1 MKSGILYRV
10 YVTPSEEEIYQVV
23 LPEKY
28 RAIVL
33 ELAHDIPLSGHLGI
47 MKTRDRILHHYF
59 WPDVPFRR
67 IAIDFVGPLPV
78 TERKNKYILVIVDC
92 ATRYPEA
99 VALRSQDAE
108 TVVDSLM
115 EVFSRTNGMCE
126 KFNGVLKRM
135 LKAYASLE
143 PKTWDKY
150 LVYVLFAYREVP
162 NDTTGFSPFELLY
175 GRNVRGPLSVLKEQ
189 WEEPEDC
196 QSSVLSYLIETRER
210 LKMLSELAHQNEMN
224 AKQVQKRYYDK
235 KARSREIEVGTK
247 VLVLLPTSES
257 KLLAQW
263 KGPYVVT
270 DKVGPVDYKVKVRG
284 KEKVYHVNMLK
295 TWYERPEALKNEVEF
310 LAYIDVAEDKF
321 EDEYIDV
328 DYKVTPQLVGKE
340 TVNDVRI
347 SEDLTDEQHRLISE
361 LIWEFSDIF
370 TDVPKRTDL
379 VHHKV
384 KLITDKPVYRKLY
397 PVPYALREKV
407 QQEIDDMLKLG
418 IIEVSDS
425 PYAAPVVL
433 VKKKDSSI
441 RFCCD
446 YREINKITEF
456 DPAPM
461 PQIDS
466 VLNKIVG
473 GGEIQPT
480 QDKIQ
485 AIVDFKP
492 PMTKKQ
498 VRSFIGLIGFY
509 RKFISNFSK
518 YSASITD
525 LTKKG
530 LPNKVK
536 WTSEHQQCFDK
547 LKSMIASEPV
557 LSSPDFSLT
566 FILCTDACNTGV
578 GCVLEQEFKDGRHPI
593 LYMSKKFSD
602 AERRY
607 SVIEKECY
615 AIVWAVKSLW
625 VYLEGK
631 EFAIETDHAPLQ
643 WLQRMKMSNQRLLR
657 WSLTLQEL
665 KFRISYVP
673 GKLNIVA
680 DALSR
685 TFIFSFL
692 IRGGKP
698 TPFVTFAMAFLFCV
712 VNGYLQGGYLLF
724 HAPRD
729 DHKCVTS
736 PQFITGLVMFFTG
749 MVINI
754 HSDHVLRNLRKSGET
769 GYKIPRGGM
778 FNYISGANFFGEI
791 LEWWGFFVLCPSLP
805 SLAFAVFTTCNI
817 GPRAVQHHRWYIQKF
832 DDYPQNRK
840 AVIPFIL

>member
-1 MKSGILYRV
+1 MERTGKMKDIWLADGSVRNCEEVWINVTTPYISGSVLALILDIPFADLVIGNYVNTSVPKDVCTEKVENDGKNIDQDTCQAVQTRAKKKQEDEKEEKIQVSIDKLNEHVTDNILPQVGKMYSRDELKLAQADDKSLNKVRSLVQENPGQQSSYFIMKSGILYRV

-23 LPEKY
+23 LPQKY

-47 MKTRDRILHHYF
+47 KKTRDRILHHYF
-59 WPDVPFRR
+59 WPGMFEDVAMYCKSCHVCQLRSTKGKSAKVPLVSIPSIDVPFRR

-78 TERKNKYILVIVDC
+78 TERKNRYILVIVDC
-92 ATRYPEA
+92 STRYPEA

-115 EVFSRTNGMCE
+115 EVFSRVGFPEELLSDQGSNFKSSLMLEVCRLLTVEKKVSSVYHPQTNGMCE

-235 KARSREIEVGTK
+235 KARSREIEVGTT

-310 LAYIDVAEDKF
+310 LACIDVAEDKF

-328 DYKVTPQLVGKE
+328 DYKVTHRLVGKE

-347 SEDLTDEQHRLISE
+347 SEDLTDEQHSASFVSLMRKVLKDCDGFADSFIDDIGIYSDTFEDHLKHIRLV
-361 LIWEFSDIF
+361 L
-370 TDVPKRTDL
+370 L
-379 VHHKV
+379 
-384 KLITDKPVYRKLY
+384 
-397 PVPYALREKV
+397 ALRKANV
-407 QQEIDDMLKLG
+407 AARPKKCCFGFSKL
-418 IIEVSDS
+418 
-425 PYAAPVVL
+425 
-433 VKKKDSSI
+433 
-441 RFCCD
+441 
-446 YREINKITEF
+446 EF
-456 DPAPM
+456 
-461 PQIDS
+461 
-466 VLNKIVG
+466 LGHIVG

-498 VRSFIGLIGFY
+498 ALDVYL
-509 RKFISNFSK
+509 N
-518 YSASITD
+518 
-525 LTKKG
+525 
-530 LPNKVK
+530 
-536 WTSEHQQCFDK
+536 
-547 LKSMIASEPV
+547 
-557 LSSPDFSLT
+557 
-566 FILCTDACNTGV
+566 
-578 GCVLEQEFKDGRHPI
+578 
-593 LYMSKKFSD
+593 
-602 AERRY
+602 
-607 SVIEKECY
+607 
-615 AIVWAVKSLW
+615 KSL
-625 VYLEGK
+625 
-631 EFAIETDHAPLQ
+631 
-643 WLQRMKMSNQRLLR
+643 KM
-657 WSLTLQEL
+657 
-665 KFRISYVP
+665 
-673 GKLNIVA
+673 A
-680 DALSR
+680 DIR
-685 TFIFSFL
+685 FFI
-692 IRGGKP
+692 
-698 TPFVTFAMAFLFCV
+698 
-712 VNGYLQGGYLLF
+712 
-724 HAPRD
+724 
-729 DHKCVTS
+729 
-736 PQFITGLVMFFTG
+736 
-749 MVINI
+749 
-754 HSDHVLRNLRKSGET
+754 
-769 GYKIPRGGM
+769 
-778 FNYISGANFFGEI
+778 
-791 LEWWGFFVLCPSLP
+791 
-805 SLAFAVFTTCNI
+805 
-817 GPRAVQHHRWYIQKF
+817 
-832 DDYPQNRK
+832 
-840 AVIPFIL
+840 